1 MKVNLKSK
9 IAAISL
15 LAFSNLVGAT
25 EAVPL
30 STADLDRVTAGSQPL
45 FQSVAGILSTFYSD
59 LNRPRLDE
67 FLRLLGQP
75 VAIGQLDTDLLAAL
89 RRLNPI
95 EWVPAA
101 NQLKPGE
108 AVSFRQNPDGSVSTA
123 QINPGNIVS
132 TMTLTP
138 GEPVWI
144 RQVTSGG
151 VSYTY
156 VGRNGN
162 VVLTRLN

>member
-95 EWVPAA
+95 EWVPAT
-101 NQLKPGE
+101 QLKPGE
-108 AVSFRQNPDGSVSTA
+108 AVSFRQLNPDGSVSTA

-132 TMTLTP
+132 TMPLTP

-144 RQVTSGG
+144 RQVISGG

>member
-1 MKVNLKSK
+1 MKANLKSK

-15 LAFSNLVGAT
+15 LAFSNLAGAT

-45 FQSVAGILSTFYSD
+45 FQSVAGILSAFD
-59 LNRPRLDE
+59 LNKQRLDE

-75 VAIGQLDTDLLAAL
+75 VAIGQLDTDLQAAL

-95 EWVPAA
+95 EWVAA

-108 AVSFRQNPDGSVSTA
+108 SVSFRQLNPDGSVSTA
-123 QINPGNIVS
+123 QINPGNTVS
-132 TMTLTP
+132 TMPLTP
-138 GEPVWI
+138 GDSVWI
-144 RQVTSGG
+144 QQVTSGG

-162 VVLTRLN
+162 VVLTRLK